1 MTLGEARAKLKD
13 AKWTREVPLVT
24 LFDEVLE
31 MAKQKHKVMVE
42 AAKRAAHDPPKQN
55 GLAHVL
61 TPYSSA
67 TSTGLV
73 VALVLGLRVELANG
87 A

>member
-1 MTLGEARAKLKD
+1 M
-13 AKWTREVPLVT
+13 T

-31 MAKQKHKVMVE
+31 MAKQKHRVMVE
-42 AAKRAAHDPPKQN
+42 AAKRAVHDPPKQN
-55 GLAHVL
+55 GLAYVL
-61 TPYSSA
+61 TPYGGA
-67 TSTGLV
+67 TSMGLV

>member
-1 MTLGEARAKLKD
+1 MTLDEARAKLKD

-31 MAKQKHKVMVE
+31 TAKQKVMVE
-42 AAKRAAHDPPKQN
+42 AAKRAAHDPSKQN

-61 TPYSSA
+61 TPYSSGR
-67 TSTGLV
+67 STGLV
-73 VALVLGLRVELANG
+73 VALVLGLRVELTNG